1 MNYQQ
6 TLKIDGT
13 IEPNSV
19 IVISDSGDRRVVNS
33 NASDPLWLAYL
44 NWLAAGNRPL
54 SPYTGPLSETIKSLS
69 DKLDSRVATIY
80 STWSRFQQEYLLRE
94 QAATAYK
101 AADYAGECSV
111 WIAAFA
117 AAAGITNVAA
127 TDKILAQAGSLNGAL
142 EQLGA
147 LRMRK
152 YELLAAADET
162 AAQATFED
170 ILGKINGIAAA
181 IQ

>member
-6 TLKIDGT
+6 TLKADGT
-13 IEPNSV
+13 IDPNS
-19 IVISDSGDRRVVNS
+19 ITVISDNGDRLFVNA
-33 NASDPLWLAYL
+33 NASNPLWLAYL
-44 NWLAAGNRPL
+44 NWLAGGNKPL
-54 SPYTGPLSETIKSLS
+54 SPYSGPLSETVKALS
-69 DKLDSRVATIY
+69 DKLDARVATIY

-101 AADYAGECSV
+101 AGDYTGPCSV
-111 WIAAFA
+111 WITAFA
-117 AAAGITNVAA
+117 AAAGITNPAA
-127 TDKILAQAGSLNGAL
+127 TDKILEQAVLLNGAL

-152 YELLAAADET
+152 YELLGAADGAE
-162 AAQATFED
+162 AQATFED